1 MAVTEL
7 VKSLEEMAL
16 QVEEMLD
23 EPYLDLFPERN
34 AELESFGE
42 WALAALGGM
51 TRVAEKDV
59 PPHYPEWPSFR
70 RPAGTRTPM
79 PAKMS
84 IYDLNQSIRDTGR
97 AMLSL
102 NLLAA
107 QIAVRLAYEDE
118 DNDPGME
125 HQQKILVAAS
135 LVEYAFEVLRR
146 IRWTDTTG

>member
-1 MAVTEL
+1 MAITEL
-7 VKSLEEMAL
+7 VKRLEEMAL
-16 QVEEMLD
+16 EVEGLFD
-23 EPYLDLFPERN
+23 QPHLDLSPERN

-70 RPAGTRTPM
+70 KPAEHRTPM
-79 PAKMS
+79 PKGLTV
-84 IYDLNQSIRDTGR
+84 YDLNQSIRDTGR

-107 QIAVRLAYEDE
+107 QTAVHMAHEAD
-118 DNDPGME
+118 DTGKE
-125 HQQKILVAAS
+125 HGQKILVAAA
-135 LVEYAFEVLRR
+135 LVESAFDVLRR
-146 IRWTDTTG
+146 VRWHDSLG

>member
-7 VKSLEEMAL
+7 VKRLEEMAL
-16 QVEEMLD
+16 EVEGLLD
-23 EPYLDLFPERN
+23 EPILDLSPERN

-42 WALAALGGM
+42 WVLAALGGM

-70 RPAGTRTPM
+70 KPAEHRTPM
-79 PAKMS
+79 PKGLTV
-84 IYDLNQSIRDTGR
+84 YDLNQSIRDTGR

-107 QIAVRLAYEDE
+107 QMAVHLAHEETDT
-118 DNDPGME
+118 GAE
-125 HQQKILVAAS
+125 HGQKILVAAS
-135 LVEYAFEVLRR
+135 LVEYAFEIIRR
-146 IRWTDTTG
+146 IRWNSTTG